1 MTAPAE
7 PWWAWLSALRDPTVV
22 TRWTLDDWQRV
33 IRLSRRT
40 RLLGRLAEV
49 LVADGRLA
57 GVPEPAARHLL
68 AELRFARWQTQALC
82 WAAERAGACLADA
95 PYPRVLLKGGAYI
108 GQGLAIGRG
117 RLPSDL
123 DLLVPKADLADA
135 QRRLAAQGW
144 REIPLDEHDRRYY
157 REWTHEVPPMRH
169 PAHSLELDL
178 HHNILPPVARLSVD
192 AALLLARVR
201 PSEWAGWHVLDPLDQ
216 ILHSAA
222 HLFQDSEL
230 SDRVRDLV
238 DLDALLRAGLKT
250 PGFWPSLTGR
260 ARELGLGGPLA
271 LACHFTQAWLDT
283 PVPQAVHAALRASGP
298 GPVQRLWLLPALSQA
313 LTPVEP
319 DGRATPQQRLAAKLI
334 LLRYHLTRMPLAL
347 LLPHAWHKFRHRS
360 SAAAGDQPGAAG
372 ARPMRRDDAA

>member
-1 MTAPAE
+1 MTAPAA
-7 PWWAWLSALRDPTVV
+7 PWWAWLSALRDPAVV
-22 TRWTLDDWQRV
+22 DRWTLDDWQRV

-40 RLLGRLAEV
+40 RLLGRLGEA

-57 GVPEPAARHLL
+57 AVPEPAARHLR

-82 WAAERAGACLADA
+82 WAAERAGTCLADA
-95 PYPRVLLKGGAYI
+95 PYPKVLLKGAAYI
-108 GQGLAIGRG
+108 AQGLAIGRG

-123 DLLVPKADLADA
+123 DLLVPKTALADA

-144 REIPLDEHDRRYY
+144 REMALDEHDRRYY

-178 HHNILPPVARLSVD
+178 HHNILPPVARLRVD
-192 AALLLARVR
+192 AVKLLARVQ
-201 PSEWAGWHVLDPLDQ
+201 PSPWAGWQVLDPLDQ

-222 HLFQDSEL
+222 HLFQDSDL

-238 DLDALLRAGLKT
+238 DLDALLREGLKAS
-250 PGFWPSLTGR
+250 GFWPALTER
-260 ARELGLGGPLA
+260 ARELGLGAPLA

-283 PVPQAVHAALRASGP
+283 PVPPAVHAALRPSGP
-298 GPVQRLWLLPALSQA
+298 GPVQRLWLLPALSLA

-319 DGRATPQQRLAAKLI
+319 DGRATLQQRLAARLV
-334 LLRYHLTRMPLAL
+334 LLRYHLTRMPLTL
-347 LLPHAWHKFRHRS
+347 LLPHAWHKLRQRPG
-360 SAAAGDQPGAAG
+360 AAAGDPFGVAG